1 MFVLWHDKDGGH
13 GIELA
18 VLGGHT
24 DIVDDMVRQYQ
35 ADICFKR
42 QVRGTMF
49 HDQLGNSISRNH
61 RKVSLSRNTNVLTQ
75 SCVCISERMMFLQYW
90 QGGCIHINGR

>member
-49 HDQLGNSISRNH
+49 MINGETPLAEIIRQVL
-61 RKVSLSRNTNVLTQ
+61 LSRNTDVLTQ

-90 QGGCIHINGR
+90 LGGCIHINRR